1 MVEGGVIEWGRQ
13 QRLQAGSDFVLL
25 FYTSGERAPWGLRNR
40 SALLGGKQPPPRSSL
55 LREGGVE
62 HLPLSRLLP
71 PFPSLCLILP
81 SCPCGMGWQRGLEV
95 WGWVGAGPSE
105 AHVERSAGKGA
116 AAAVSQSVPG
126 SLVPAGYKSR
136 EHCFQSRESQP
147 PSVGCTMTDSW
158 MGRGTAL
165 SPTPLAPV
173 GSGGHLLSGSSL
185 SQDCARRVLLGFRGA
200 VRRPESGGPEMTVK
214 AGLAHE

>member
-1 MVEGGVIEWGRQ
+1 MVLPSLLRAPASSLRGVPQFSLLGTSTEGEQMVEGGVSEWGRQ
-13 QRLQAGSDFVLL
+13 QRLQAGSDFVFL

-55 LREGGVE
+55 LREGGIE

-116 AAAVSQSVPG
+116 AAAVSLFLAHWFLLGTNPG
-126 SLVPAGYKSR
+126 STVSRAGRASRPVWGVP
-136 EHCFQSRESQP
+136 
-147 PSVGCTMTDSW
+147 
-158 MGRGTAL
+158 
-165 SPTPLAPV
+165 
-173 GSGGHLLSGSSL
+173 
-185 SQDCARRVLLGFRGA
+185 
-200 VRRPESGGPEMTVK
+200 
-214 AGLAHE
+214 